1 MCSNWNYFG
10 KATHTN
16 CFINHSFACSLTQSF
31 IFAVLYMQARFRLQF
46 SIFIYLWLLPNATH
60 KFQFR
65 FRAWIN
71 FNKHTNQIWCV
82 IRIQTIPN
90 RMCINWSLEIIYWWD
105 LNDNSCAPLTNHEL
119 WTEKLLF
126 VTALLSP
133 HTHTYAHSHIT
144 SASLEWVQKF

>member
-1 MCSNWNYFG
+1 MCSNWNYFR

-71 FNKHTNQIWCV
+71 FKHIEMDVMFHLIT
-82 IRIQTIPN
+82 
-90 RMCINWSLEIIYWWD
+90 LEVNALIDLNIIIYWWE
-105 LNDNSCAPLTNHEL
+105 LNVNLMWML

-126 VTALLSP
+126 CISYVPMYWRKHLTDAKMCNLFQFSVIRP
-133 HTHTYAHSHIT
+133 
-144 SASLEWVQKF
+144 